1 MRAIESRVV
10 LVTGGSRGIGR
21 AVAEKFL
28 EEGASVVIAARTTAE
43 IRAAAAEMGKAGA
56 VRGIVGDIAREA
68 DIRRIVRTAERI
80 SGSIDVLVNAAGIQP
95 PMGAFA
101 ETDIRSWKKNIEI
114 NLIGTA
120 LCCRAALSGMI
131 ARGKGK
137 IINFSGG
144 GATSSRPN
152 FSAYATAKAGI
163 VRFTEILAD
172 ELRTHHIQV
181 YAISPG
187 TIRTRMIEEILA
199 APRDQVGSEYDKVRI
214 KAQMGFDSVRAA
226 AELVSFL
233 ASPAAEGI
241 SGKTISAVWDPWR
254 EWASG
259 TAKPDENLYLLRR
272 IDGRNYSKR
281 QP

>member
-1 MRAIESRVV
+1 MRAFGSRVV

-28 EEGASVVIAARTTAE
+28 EEGASVVIAARTAAE
-43 IRAAAAEMGKAGA
+43 VRAAAAEMGRASP
-56 VRGIVGDIAREA
+56 VRGIVGDVAREA
-68 DIRRIVRTAERI
+68 DVRKIVRTAERI

-95 PMGAFA
+95 PIGAFA
-101 ETDIRSWKKNIEI
+101 ETDIRSWKRNIEI

-120 LCCRAALSGMI
+120 LCCRAALPGMI

-144 GATSSRPN
+144 GAYSSRPN
-152 FSAYATAKAGI
+152 FSAYSTAKAGI

-172 ELRTHHIQV
+172 ELRPHHIQV

-214 KAQMGFDSVRAA
+214 KERKGFDSARAA
-226 AELVSFL
+226 AELISFL

-254 EWASG
+254 EWANG
-259 TAKPDENLYLLRR
+259 TTKPEEGLYLLRR
-272 IDGRNYSKR
+272 IDGRDFSKK

>member
-1 MRAIESRVV
+1 MRAFGNRVV

-28 EEGASVVIAARTTAE
+28 EERASVVIAARTAAE
-43 IRAAAAEMGKAGA
+43 VRAAAAEMGRAGPI
-56 VRGIVGDIAREA
+56 RGIVGDVAREA
-68 DIRRIVRTAERI
+68 DVRKIIRTAERI
-80 SGSIDVLVNAAGIQP
+80 SGAIDVLVNAAGIQP
-95 PMGAFA
+95 PIGAFA
-101 ETDIRSWKKNIEI
+101 ESDIQSWRKNIEI

-120 LCCRAALSGMI
+120 LCCRAALPGMI
-131 ARGKGK
+131 ARRKGK

-144 GATSSRPN
+144 GAYSSRPN

-172 ELRTHHIQV
+172 ELRPHHIQV

-214 KAQMGFDSVRAA
+214 KERKGFDSARAA
-226 AELVSFL
+226 AELISFL

-254 EWASG
+254 EWANG
-259 TAKPDENLYLLRR
+259 TTKPEEGLYLLRR
-272 IDGRNYSKR
+272 IDGRDFSKK